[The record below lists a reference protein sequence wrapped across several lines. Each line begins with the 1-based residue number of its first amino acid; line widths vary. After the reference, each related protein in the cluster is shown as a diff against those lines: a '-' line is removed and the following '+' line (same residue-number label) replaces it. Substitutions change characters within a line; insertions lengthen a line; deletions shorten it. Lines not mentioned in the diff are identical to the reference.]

1 MAESDG
7 WRQIKVNH
15 VALITNI
22 GISYC
27 KYEHLISVKS
37 NYTYQDAILLN
48 CQAGAFRVCATNILF
63 TFIALVIMFSMSKHN
78 SVSYHFQERP
88 NIFRPRKSLLE
99 QQSAVAAQSEHP
111 SSADSLATKVNI
123 LIVFTFEQTEF
134 SL

>member
-1 MAESDG
+1 
-7 WRQIKVNH
+7 
-15 VALITNI
+15 
-22 GISYC
+22 
-27 KYEHLISVKS
+27 
-37 NYTYQDAILLN
+37 
-48 CQAGAFRVCATNILF
+48 
-63 TFIALVIMFSMSKHN
+63 MSKHN